1 MRLMLPM
8 PPSVNNQYVTVN
20 GRRALSKEAARF
32 KRTVRD
38 HLRREIAAGR
48 IGADELARLEQ
59 GYLALF
65 IDFFFETPLRRDL
78 DGGLKITQDAICET
92 LDINDNRVVDI
103 HLVKRIDPLR
113 PRIEVELEAIE
124 RWEFDQQYEVLRTE
138 D

>member
-38 HLRREIAAGR
+38 YLRREIAAGR
-48 IGADELARLEQ
+48 IGSDELARLEQ

-124 RWEFDQQYEVLRTE
+124 HWEFDQQYEVLRTE